1 MSMNED
7 NRSQSSGY
15 GPGMQESQQALGG
28 VPGGQNYGADGGG
41 AMGGVRGM
49 ASQAGEKLMDTAE
62 QQKQHGAEYM
72 VGMAGAVRR
81 AASEF
86 DDQMPSAAQYIRM
99 AADQMESMSDSLRR
113 RDVRQMMS
121 DVQSFAQRQ
130 PAAFLGMSLL
140 AGFAAVRFLRSS
152 SPGGFS
158 SNGNGMSGSGRSS
171 GMTGSM
177 SGGTGGS
184 MGSSSF
190 DDDGRYGSTSSSP
203 GSMSAPGSGTGM

>member
-62 QQKQHGAEYM
+62 QQKQHGAEF
-72 VGMAGAVRR
+72 VDGMADAVRR

-86 DDQMPSAAQYIRM
+86 DGQMPSAAQYIRM
-99 AADQMESMSDSLRR
+99 AAEQMETMSDSLRR

-130 PAAFLGMSLL
+130 PAAFLGMSLI

-152 SPGGFS
+152 SPGLG
-158 SNGNGMSGSGRSS
+158 SNGNGMPGGSRSS
-171 GMTGSM
+171 GL
-177 SGGTGGS
+177 SGG
-184 MGSSSF
+184 MGSDSF
-190 DDDGRYGSTSSSP
+190 DDDGRYGGTSSSP
-203 GSMSAPGSGTGM
+203 GSMSSPGSGAGM